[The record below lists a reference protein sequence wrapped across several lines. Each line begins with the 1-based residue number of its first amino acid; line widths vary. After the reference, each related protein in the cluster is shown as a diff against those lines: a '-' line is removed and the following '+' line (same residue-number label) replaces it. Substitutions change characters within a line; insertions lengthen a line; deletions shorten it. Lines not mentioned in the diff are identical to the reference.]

1 MCKTT
6 NKVDGVSEADRKIL
20 DAVDIVCLNCIEDT
34 LEDNACCDTC
44 PVRKLADSINNGS
57 QKV

>member
-6 NKVDGVSEADRKIL
+6 NNVSGVSEADREIL
-20 DAVDIVCLNCIEDT
+20 DAVDTVCLNCVEDT

-44 PVRKLADSINNGS
+44 PVRKLADSINNRD
-57 QKV
+57 KNA